1 MAYYEDLDTTNQVMQ
16 PFEAFVASLSYQR
29 DEDELLKTLKRVR
42 FKVAM
47 NSPVYDC
54 MFPKEGVGYYD
65 DDDAITLY
73 GYLVLVYGDY
83 GTAPRSG
90 WLDDSAWFIDDIIT
104 YLSKMIKEQEE
115 VVKRKGE
122 DND

>member
-1 MAYYEDLDTTNQVMQ
+1 MGYCEELDTVEQVMQ

-29 DEDELLKTLKRVR
+29 NEEDLLNTLKRVR

-47 NSPVYDC
+47 NSSNYLGVYNSN
-54 MFPKEGVGYYD
+54 EGLGYYD
-65 DDDAITLY
+65 DDDAVTLY
-73 GYLVLVYGDY
+73 GYLVLVYGEY

-90 WLDDSAWFIDDIIT
+90 WISNCAWFIDDIIT
-104 YLSKMIKEQEE
+104 YLSKLINEQEE

-122 DND
+122 E